1 MVAGMIARI
10 LLAVL
15 VASAAWPAY
24 AGKVYRWTDVEGVV
38 HYGDRA
44 DATAAGTEV
53 TVVPVHV
60 EPRATAR
67 LRIVSEG
74 SHHQA
79 WADNLIDGP
88 IVVLLHAGP
97 GTSFTAV
104 PALPARATVPA
115 RSSVLV
121 ADVAPGGAP
130 VGGGAWRLHLQVV
143 PGDPRARPRDVEYG
157 YPLQTRALRIEQGW
171 GGRHSH
177 ADVENRYAVDF
188 AAPVGTAVLAAREGR
203 VMQLES
209 DFHETGHDSGSDGA
223 RANYVRILHDDGS
236 MAVYA
241 HLQADGVLVR
251 SGQQVRRGQQVGW
264 SGNTGYSGGPHL
276 HFVVQVNRGMRLE
289 SIPFKMFSP
298 QGILRLTEPRAVD
311 E

>member
-1 MVAGMIARI
+1 VSSIHARI
-10 LLAVL
+10 ALALL
-15 VASAAWPAY
+15 VAIVVTPALAAR
-24 AGKVYRWTDVEGVV
+24 VYRWTDSRGVV

-44 DATAAGTEV
+44 AEGAAAGVEV
-53 TVVPVHV
+53 TAVPVYV
-60 EPRATAR
+60 EPRPTAR
-67 LRIVSEG
+67 LRIVPEDRRNE
-74 SHHQA
+74 A

-88 IVVLLHAGP
+88 IEVLLHAEP
-97 GTSFTAV
+97 GTSVTAV
-104 PALPARATVPA
+104 PALPARAGVPA

-121 ADVAPGGAP
+121 AYVVAGSAP
-130 VGGGAWRLHLQVV
+130 SGVSRLHLQVV

-157 YPLQTRALRIEQGW
+157 YPLQSQALRIEQGW
-171 GGRHSH
+171 GGHHSH

-251 SGQQVRRGQQVGW
+251 SGQQVRRGQQIGW

-276 HFVVQVNRGMRLE
+276 HFVVQVNRGMKLE
-289 SIPFKMFSP
+289 SIPFKMFGP
-298 QGILRLTEPRAVD
+298 QGILRMAEPRAGGQ
-311 E
+311 